1 MGFQTEFNSVCKFK
15 SEQELYELLEYG
27 RGKMVKSG
35 LRVFPTGQKVIAYSV
50 DNVAVA
56 IVQIVGC
63 IAEINFQGDEVTE
76 VEMILIRKLNEEE
89 SRIQTALA
97 DEMFLEHSSNPSC
110 LLLAICA
117 ITPNQHV
124 LFRV

>member
-1 MGFQTEFNSVCKFK
+1 MAKWLNPGCACFRQSK
-15 SEQELYELLEYG
+15 
-27 RGKMVKSG
+27 
-35 LRVFPTGQKVIAYSV
+35 KVIAYSV

-76 VEMILIRKLNEEE
+76 VEMILIRKLNDEE

-97 DEMFLEHSSNPSC
+97 DEMFFGAQQQS
-110 LLLAICA
+110 
-117 ITPNQHV
+117 
-124 LFRV
+124 